1 MCPWEASDAQRHTKK
16 ATGKKASQW
25 SKVANSVLKETGDEA
40 RAVRTANGVIKANHS
55 PSQRK
60 DRKS

>member
-1 MCPWEASDAQRHTKK
+1 MPWSPEDAKRHTKK
-16 ATGKKASQW
+16 ATGDKAKQW
-25 SKVANSVLKETGDEA
+25 SKVANSELKSGKSEGD
-40 RAVRTANGVIKANHS
+40 AVRIANGIVRANHS

>member
-1 MCPWEASDAQRHTKK
+1 MPWDASDAKRHTKK
-16 ATGKKASQW
+16 ATGKKADQW
-25 SKVANSVLKETGDEA
+25 SAVANAVRERTGSDA
-40 RAVRTANGVIKANHS
+40 QAVRTANGVIKANHS